1 MTKQFS
7 RNRIAR
13 VECNNVNVLHYKN
26 IGEGKS
32 LSLLNDVNLKDLKPF
47 GPSVLDEKTLSDF
60 KDILNHC
67 VMITS

>member
-1 MTKQFS
+1 
-7 RNRIAR
+7 
-13 VECNNVNVLHYKN
+13 
-26 IGEGKS
+26 
-32 LSLLNDVNLKDLKPF
+32 LLNDVNLKDLKPF